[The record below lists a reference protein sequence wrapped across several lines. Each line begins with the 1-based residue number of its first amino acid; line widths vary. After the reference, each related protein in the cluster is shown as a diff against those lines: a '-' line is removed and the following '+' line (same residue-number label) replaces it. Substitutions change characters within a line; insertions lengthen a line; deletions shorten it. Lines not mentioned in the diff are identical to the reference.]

1 MDLTSL
7 SLAELKKLHKDVA
20 SAIANFE
27 DRAKSKARAEL
38 EAQARALGFSLA
50 ELVGVDASRTR
61 APASAKYAQDKD
73 CCCAGVNNARSSA
86 YRRRNRNLR
95 YSAYCAAQ
103 TRALV
108 GAARY
113 STLTPSDA
121 QLKTS

>member
-50 ELVGVDASRTR
+50 ELVGVDAPRKR
-61 APASAKYAQDKD
+61 APASAKYANP
-73 CCCAGVNNARSSA
+73 ANASETWSGRGRKPA
-86 YRRRNRNLR
+86 WF
-95 YSAYCAAQ
+95 AA
-103 TRALV
+103 AI
-108 GAARY
+108 AACK
-113 STLTPSDA
+113 TPDDLA
-121 QLKTS
+121 I